1 MPEKGEESK
10 EEVKNGGQSGSD
22 QAKEHWKSGN
32 SLFQEGK
39 YADAIKE
46 YEEAIK
52 IKRDYADAYF
62 NKALAERV
70 MDNIFEAREDLE
82 KVIELQPN
90 SHDAPYIMGDIAEGR
105 GDIIGARYWYERSL
119 SNNPKFEDAKKK
131 LEEIDMKLHSGSV
144 GGSGIPPAGKMEQ
157 HIEIGKGA
165 ASKTEDK
172 DVVEEGQIK
181 SVRLYKPK
189 NTFDMVVGEQKVKEY
204 LYDNVVLAVKKPEL
218 FKKYGKKLGVGL
230 LLYGPP
236 GTGKTYMVDAIGGE
250 SKANVMIARIH
261 QIVDMYTGNT
271 EKNLS
276 KMFELAKSNRPCILF
291 FDEIDALGIK
301 RGGGGAQG
309 ESNSI
314 RLAVN
319 TFLTEMNGIES
330 DPDGLFV
337 IGATNQPW
345 DIDPALKRSGRF
357 GDSLYI
363 PPPKYRDRL
372 GLFRLYLRNKPKGW
386 INYGRL
392 ARATTGYTPADIER
406 ICDKAA
412 MRPLLHEYKFNKEA
426 KLTMKDMLAVLKDK
440 DMSGSTLDEWYSMVK
455 KDVISST
462 ETQIVDGKKQE
473 IVKEGKLDA
482 QEKVLYKSM
491 VKDIKR
497 NTTGWRIAVKKM
509 VRWFALHLF

>member
-1 MPEKGEESK
+1 MPKEEEEERNEK
-10 EEVKNGGQSGSD
+10 EEVEKGSQSED
-22 QAKEHWKSGN
+22 EAKEHWKNGN
-32 SLFQEGK
+32 ARFQEGN
-39 YADAIKE
+39 YGEAIKE

-52 IKRDYADAYF
+52 LKKDYADAYF
-62 NKALAERV
+62 NKALTEYAS
-70 MDNIFEAREDLE
+70 DNVFDAREDLE
-82 KVIELQPN
+82 KVMEIQPN
-90 SHDAPYIMGDIAEGR
+90 SHDAPFVMGDIAEKR
-105 GDIIGARYWYERSL
+105 GDRIGARYWYERSL
-119 SNNPKFEDAKKK
+119 ANNPRFEEAKKK
-131 LEEIDMKLHSGSV
+131 LEDIDSRLHEDGRRTSSASSKIEQQISV
-144 GGSGIPPAGKMEQ
+144 S
-157 HIEIGKGA
+157 KGPT
-165 ASKTEDK
+165 KKETEDK
-172 DVVEEGQIK
+172 DVIEEGQIK
-181 SVRLYKPK
+181 SVRLYRPK
-189 NTFDMVVGEQKVKEY
+189 NTFDNVVGEHKVKEY

-236 GTGKTYMVDAIGGE
+236 GTGKTYIVDAIGGE
-250 SKANVMIARIH
+250 SKANVIVVRIH

-276 KMFELAKSNRPCILF
+276 KMFELAKANRPCILF
-291 FDEIDALGIK
+291 FDELDALGTK
-301 RGGGGAQG
+301 RGGGPQG

-330 DPDGLFV
+330 DPEGLFV

-363 PPPKYRDRL
+363 PPPKYKDRRE
-372 GLFRLYLRNKPKGW
+372 LFKLYTKNKPKGW

-412 MRPLLHEYKFNKEA
+412 MRPLLHEYKFNKES

-473 IVKEGKLDA
+473 IVKEGKLDS
-482 QEKVLYKSM
+482 QEKVLYKTM
-491 VKDIKR
+491 VKDIKK
-497 NTTGWRIAVKKM
+497 NTSGWRIFVKKAI
-509 VRWFALHLF
+509 RWFAIHFF